1 MAVWRQTE
9 RIRQNGTILPRQVVC
24 CSVRRAELQVCE
36 PSMSPSSN
44 KSLHKLLLSRLLI
57 SAIVVSL
64 LVSSLVVYYAKDRV
78 SNIAVDRALQGA
90 TNISVLTADI
100 LNEPGLP
107 RRNEIQALIN
117 RYIPYQ
123 PDYTSG
129 KYIFV
134 LIKSLDG
141 SEIARLVQ
149 EGTDTNKALQAFEQ
163 AALPVPRRANEVNH
177 VLAELNGKFYVLLS
191 APLVNTKNEVVANIQ
206 GIFAVSEQE
215 VGKAAES
222 RLRAILVAVGIVL
235 LTTLLLYPTIIQLL
249 NRVTRMSRKL
259 LEANLET
266 IQLLGSAIAKR
277 DSDTDIHNFRVTI
290 YSVRLAEKLGL
301 TRQAIQSLIKGAF
314 LHDVGKL
321 GIRDNILLKPGR
333 LDEDEFE
340 VMKTHVQHGMD
351 IVARSSWLQDAEEV
365 VGHHHQKFD
374 GSGYYG
380 GKQGKDI
387 PMNARIFAIAD
398 VFDALTSKRPY
409 KEPMSF
415 DKAMSILQE
424 GSGSH
429 FDPDIMQAFEQ
440 IAHSL
445 YKIYGHGDD
454 ERAREDLGNII
465 KEYFR
470 QDSALLLG

>member
-1 MAVWRQTE
+1 
-9 RIRQNGTILPRQVVC
+9 
-24 CSVRRAELQVCE
+24 
-36 PSMSPSSN
+36 MSQHSN
-44 KSLHKLLLSRLLI
+44 KTIHKLLISRLVI
-57 SAIVVSL
+57 SAILVSL
-64 LVSSLVVYYAKDRV
+64 LVSSLVIYYAKDRV
-78 SNIAVDRALQGA
+78 SDIAVDRALQGA
-90 TNISVLTADI
+90 MNISVLAADI
-100 LNEPGLP
+100 LNESGLP
-107 RRNEIQALIN
+107 RRNEMQALVD
-117 RYIPYQ
+117 RFIPYQ
-123 PDYTSG
+123 PDYASG

-134 LIKSLDG
+134 LINTLEG
-141 SEIARLVQ
+141 TEIARLEEQGV
-149 EGTDTNKALQAFEQ
+149 DTVKAMNAFQQ
-163 AALPVPRRANEVNH
+163 AALPIPRQPNEVNH
-177 VLAELNGKFYVLLS
+177 ILIELNDRVYILLS
-191 APLVNTKNEVVANIQ
+191 APLVNVQNEVVANIQ
-206 GIFAVSEQE
+206 GIFAVSAQE
-215 VGKAAES
+215 VSKAEE
-222 RLRAILVAVGIVL
+222 RRFRAIMLAVGIVL

-249 NRVTRMSRKL
+249 NRVTRMSRQL
-259 LEANLET
+259 LDANLET

-333 LDEDEFE
+333 LDESEFE

-365 VGHHHQKFD
+365 VGHHHQKYD

-415 DKAMSILQE
+415 DKALSIMQE

-429 FDPDIMQAFEQ
+429 FDPDILHAFEQ
-440 IAHSL
+440 IAHAL
-445 YKIYGHGDD
+445 YQIYGQGDD
-454 ERAREDLGNII
+454 ERARQDLEDII
-465 KEYFR
+465 EEYFR
-470 QDSALLLG
+470 QDPSLLLG

>member
-1 MAVWRQTE
+1 MQQQT
-9 RIRQNGTILPRQVVC
+9 
-24 CSVRRAELQVCE
+24 
-36 PSMSPSSN
+36 N
-44 KSLHKLLLSRLLI
+44 KKLHKLLISRLLI
-57 SAIVVSL
+57 SAIVVSV
-64 LVSSLVVYYAKDRV
+64 LVSSLVIYYAKDRV
-78 SNIAVDRALQGA
+78 SEIAVDRALQGA
-90 TNISVLTADI
+90 MNISVLAADI

-107 RRNEIQALIN
+107 RRNEMQSVIN
-117 RYIPYQ
+117 KLIPYQ
-123 PDYTSG
+123 QQSNYATG
-129 KYIFV
+129 RYIFV
-134 LIKSLDG
+134 QVKAPDG
-141 SEIARLVQ
+141 TVLARLIQ
-149 EGTDTNKALQAFEQ
+149 QGTDANKAINSFQQAG
-163 AALPVPRRANEVNH
+163 LPIPRKANEVNH
-177 VLAELNGKFYVLLS
+177 VLTELNDKFYVLLS
-191 APLVNTKNEVVANIQ
+191 APLVTERNEVVAYVE
-206 GIFAVSEQE
+206 GVFAVSEQE
-215 VGKAAES
+215 VSKAAE
-222 RLRAILVAVGIVL
+222 RRFRAILVAIGIVL

-249 NRVTRMSRKL
+249 NRVTRMSRQL
-259 LEANLET
+259 LNANLET

-301 TRQAIQSLIKGAF
+301 TRPAIQRLIKGAF

-365 VGHHHQKFD
+365 VGHHHQKYD

-380 GKQGKDI
+380 GEQGKDI

-424 GSGSH
+424 GNGNH
-429 FDPDIMQAFEQ
+429 FDPDILQAFQQ
-440 IAHSL
+440 IAQAL
-445 YKIYGHGDD
+445 YQIYGKGDD
-454 ERAREDLGNII
+454 ERARQDLEDII
-465 KEYFR
+465 EEYFR
-470 QDSALLLG
+470 QDPSLLVG

>member
-1 MAVWRQTE
+1 
-9 RIRQNGTILPRQVVC
+9 
-24 CSVRRAELQVCE
+24 
-36 PSMSPSSN
+36 MSQHSN
-44 KSLHKLLLSRLLI
+44 KTIHKLLISRLVI
-57 SAIVVSL
+57 SAILVSL
-64 LVSSLVVYYAKDRV
+64 LVSSLVIYYAKDRV
-78 SNIAVDRALQGA
+78 SDIAVDRALQGA
-90 TNISVLTADI
+90 MNISVLAADI
-100 LNEPGLP
+100 LNESGLP
-107 RRNEIQALIN
+107 RRNEMQALVD
-117 RYIPYQ
+117 RFIPYQ
-123 PDYTSG
+123 PDYASG

-134 LIKSLDG
+134 LINTL
-141 SEIARLVQ
+141 
-149 EGTDTNKALQAFEQ
+149 EGTEIGRLEEQGVDTVKAMNAFQQ
-163 AALPVPRRANEVNH
+163 AALPIPRQPNEVNH
-177 VLAELNGKFYVLLS
+177 ILIELNDRVYILLS
-191 APLVNTKNEVVANIQ
+191 APLVNVQNEVVANIQ
-206 GIFAVSEQE
+206 GIFAVSAQE
-215 VGKAAES
+215 VSKAEE
-222 RLRAILVAVGIVL
+222 RRFRAIMLAVGIVL

-249 NRVTRMSRKL
+249 NRVTRMSRQL
-259 LEANLET
+259 LDANLET

-333 LDEDEFE
+333 LDESEFE

-365 VGHHHQKFD
+365 VGHHHQKYD

-415 DKAMSILQE
+415 DKALSIMQE

-429 FDPDIMQAFEQ
+429 FDPDILHAFEQ
-440 IAHSL
+440 IAHAL
-445 YKIYGHGDD
+445 YQIYGQGDD
-454 ERAREDLGNII
+454 ERARQDLEDII
-465 KEYFR
+465 EEYFR
-470 QDSALLLG
+470 QDPSLLLG